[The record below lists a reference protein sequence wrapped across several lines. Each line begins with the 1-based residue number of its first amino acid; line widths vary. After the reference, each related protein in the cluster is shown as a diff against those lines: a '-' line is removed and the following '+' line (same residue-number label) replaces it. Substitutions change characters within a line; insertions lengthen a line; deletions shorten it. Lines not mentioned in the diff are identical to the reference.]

1 MSSFSMDTFSK
12 AIIFKVRNTN
22 KKQGS
27 SICEPIFIWFWSK
40 AVFLSNFQLS
50 FSPRIFSPSKKET
63 TKETSSK
70 NCLI

>member
-50 FSPRIFSPSKKET
+50 FPPVSFPLQKRKPRKRHLLRIV
-63 TKETSSK
+63 
-70 NCLI
+70 